1 MSLLSLRGLRGHRVK
16 LRGWP
21 WELRM
26 GVGEQ
31 QKLDLLGFTL
41 SKSSGGGTGKRRP
54 RGRDQVCI
62 SRRLRLSKN
71 KSKVSEPGASGAPG

>member
-1 MSLLSLRGLRGHRVK
+1 MK
-16 LRGWP
+16 LRDWP

-31 QKLDLLGFTL
+31 QKLDLVGFTL
-41 SKSSGGGTGKRRP
+41 SKSSGGGTGKRR
-54 RGRDQVCI
+54 RERDQVCI
-62 SRRLRLSKN
+62 SRRLRLSHN